1 MPPGTLRATVGD
13 PRDGD
18 RCRGWSR
25 GGRGVLPVLRRAA
38 SLAPSLR
45 RGLGVTLALALLG
58 TAGQVV
64 VPIAVQQ
71 VIDREVLGA
80 DDRPDRGDRGGACS
94 PSLR

>member
-1 MPPGTLRATVGD
+1 VSAATATAAG
-13 PRDGD
+13 
-18 RCRGWSR
+18 R
-25 GGRGVLPVLRRAA
+25 GGVGWPALGLRRAI
-38 SLAPSLR
+38 APTLR

-80 DDRPDRGDRGGACS
+80 TRSTRPG
-94 PSLR
+94 